1 MNKLLVTFLVAFVL
15 ASGPRPLQ
23 AQKFEYAK
31 KAEFDAQGNIYV
43 SSDKGKLLWMANTEH
58 CSEAHVANDLQTVGC
73 AVVHD
78 PEPGNPLPCYRLEI
92 YRKGGAKE
100 TIEPGAT
107 IRDWHFWKDG
117 EQVAVYYG
125 PRDGQGTYALYD
137 SATARVIEKLGEPPN
152 EGLLPQWAKSQAQI
166 QDESVPTSVLR
177 TEERTKWI
185 GKALRQISK
194 IQPGMRRKDL
204 LEIFTTEGGLS
215 TRTQRTYVFIECRYI
230 KVTVG
235 FKPVSSQSTGLDDDP
250 DDIIESISQP
260 YLAWGVA
267 D

>member
-1 MNKLLVTFLVAFVL
+1 MNKLLASFPVALLLV
-15 ASGPRPLQ
+15 SEPRLLQ
-23 AQKFEYAK
+23 EQKFEYAK
-31 KAEFDAQGNIYV
+31 QAEFDAQGNIYV
-43 SSDKGKLLWMANTEH
+43 SSNQGKLLWMANTEH
-58 CSEAHVANDLQTVGC
+58 CSEARVANDLQTVGC
-73 AVVHD
+73 AVLHD
-78 PEPGNPLPCYRLEI
+78 AEPGNPLACFRLEI

-100 TIEPGAT
+100 TIEPGGP
-107 IRDWHFWKDG
+107 IREWHFWKDG

-137 SATARVIEKLGEPPN
+137 SAAARVIEKLGEPPD
-152 EGLLPQWAKSQAQI
+152 ESLLPQWAKSQAQI
-166 QDESVPTSVLR
+166 QDESVPTSAAL

-215 TRTQRTYVFIECRYI
+215 TRTQRTYVYAGCRYI
-230 KVTVG
+230 KVNVG
-235 FKPVSSQSTGLDDDP
+235 FKLVSSQSGSLDEDP
-250 DDIIESISQP
+250 DDVIESISQP
-260 YLAWGVA
+260 YLGWTVA